1 MLSQNALQ
9 PQNCNCLAIRQAA
22 RHVAQFYDRELAA
35 VGLRN
40 TQFSILAN
48 VSRLGPATINAL
60 ARRLGMDRTTLGR
73 EILPLERDG
82 LLKVDPS
89 PTDGRAKQVRLTK
102 IGDRRFK
109 AALAKWSQAQAQFE
123 TKFGSGKAGELR
135 GMLRGVVATELQS
148 RAGRTDVGE

>member
-1 MLSQNALQ
+1 
-9 PQNCNCLAIRQAA
+9 
-22 RHVAQFYDRELAA
+22 
-35 VGLRN
+35 
-40 TQFSILAN
+40 
-48 VSRLGPATINAL
+48 
-60 ARRLGMDRTTLGR
+60 MDRTTLGR